1 MSTKD
6 VFGRAADGQHRGAV
20 PQRALLGAAE
30 DRVQFA
36 QPRPGQPH
44 RNHLGRRR
52 QHQRYRRISDAK
64 SAAKVEKVGIL
75 FFPCASRRKE
85 VVESKDIYQFP
96 FSFFFL
102 NFSNSRDLDVSS

>member
-75 FFPCASRRKE
+75 FFFRVR
-85 VVESKDIYQFP
+85 VVERKWSNQKTFISSPSVF
-96 FSFFFL
+96 FS
-102 NFSNSRDLDVSS
+102 